1 VILLLVII
9 LIVLALGGFGYRSY
23 GDRINP
29 FGGIVGLLVLLLIIF
44 LVGRYLLGL
53 W

>member
-1 VILLLVII
+1 MILLLVII
-9 LIVLALGGFGYRSY
+9 LVVLALGGFGYRSY

-29 FGGIVGLLVLLLIIF
+29 FGSILGLLLVLVLIF

>member
-1 VILLLVII
+1 MILLLVII
-9 LIVLALGGFGYRSY
+9 LIVLAIGGFGYRSY
-23 GDRINP
+23 GDRVNP
-29 FGGIVGLLVLLLIIF
+29 LGGLLGLVLVLVLIF